1 MLSQIS
7 AQDACLN
14 CGACCAF
21 FRVSFYWA
29 EGEAMPSDY
38 VEPLTA
44 VYSCMQGTNQKQP
57 RCIALDGVV
66 GQQVSCTMYEQRS
79 SSCKEVQAGDGQCAK
94 ARQAHNLI
102 PLIDIDVMTP
112 SNDEDFDQ
120 VC

>member
-1 MLSQIS
+1 
-7 AQDACLN
+7 
-14 CGACCAF
+14 
-21 FRVSFYWA
+21 
-29 EGEAMPSDY
+29 MPSDY

-57 RCIALDGVV
+57 RCIALNGVI

-79 SSCKEVQAGDGQCAK
+79 SSCKEVQAGDAQCAK

>member
-7 AQDACLN
+7 AQNACLN

-79 SSCKEVQAGDGQCAK
+79 SSCKEVQAGDAQCAK

>member
-1 MLSQIS
+1 
-7 AQDACLN
+7 
-14 CGACCAF
+14 
-21 FRVSFYWA
+21 
-29 EGEAMPSDY
+29 MPADY

-79 SSCKEVQAGDGQCAK
+79 SSCKEVQAGDAQCAK

>member
-1 MLSQIS
+1 
-7 AQDACLN
+7 
-14 CGACCAF
+14 
-21 FRVSFYWA
+21 
-29 EGEAMPSDY
+29 MPSDY

-79 SSCKEVQAGDGQCAK
+79 SSCKEVQAGDAKCAK

>member
-7 AQDACLN
+7 AQNACLN

-29 EGEAMPSDY
+29 EGEAIPSDY

-79 SSCKEVQAGDGQCAK
+79 SSCKEVQAGDAQCAK